1 MRYGP
6 CLATVSCT
14 YSSALSKNARLAKS
28 FRGRIY
34 IKPEAKAAEAVLHGE
49 LTQGLQ
55 GVKLYTNRIYLD
67 LMIHK
72 PRNTVDAINFLDAV
86 ADVLKK
92 VIGVDDKWY
101 SVKCIDWTLSKDDPK
116 IVVKLYQPERRHHA

>member
-6 CLATVSCT
+6 CLATVQCT

-34 IKPEAKAAEAVLHGE
+34 IKPEAKAAEAQLSWE
-49 LTQGLQ
+49 LTSGLK
-55 GVKLYTNRIYLD
+55 GVKIYTNRVYID
-67 LMIHK
+67 LMVYK
-72 PRNTVDAINFLDAV
+72 SRNTVDAINFLDAV

-92 VIGVDDKWY
+92 VIGVDDKWF
-101 SVKCIDWTLSKDDPK
+101 SVKGIDWAMDKTNPRIIVK
-116 IVVKLYQPERRHHA
+116 IYQPERRDAK

>member
-34 IKPEAKAAEAVLHGE
+34 IKPEAKAAEKQLSKE
-49 LTQGLQ
+49 LTEGLK
-55 GVKLYTNRIYLD
+55 GVKIYVNRVYLD
-67 LMIHK
+67 IMIHK

-86 ADVLKK
+86 ADVLKT

-101 SVKCIDWTLSKDDPK
+101 GIKAIDWTLDKANPR
-116 IVVKLYQPERRHHA
+116 IVVKIYQPERRNA